1 MPPAIVIPAYNRPAA
16 LKRLLNSLQ
25 VADYSEPSVP
35 LIISVDPES
44 IGPNQVVLKVAESFE
59 WKHGPKRIQVH
70 AKHLGLLQNFY
81 FCGNLTTEYES
92 VIILED
98 DLWVSPSFYKYA
110 TQALSYYEDDASIGG
125 LSLYC
130 YRHNGFTH
138 ESFIPLVDGTDIF
151 FAQIGSILGQV
162 WSRNQWENF
171 ASWRSAQYD
180 VRPVSADRIHDLWL
194 TFDEDDYFPIVT
206 KYLISTE
213 RYFLFPRVSLTT
225 GFGDAGTHFS
235 ASTSYFQVPLQGG
248 DPLYRFQHLHT
259 SNCVYDSFM
268 EIVPDCLKRLT
279 PELKD
284 LDFEVDL
291 NATKKLDH
299 FRSTYVF
306 STRVC
311 ENPIRSYALTMYP
324 PEANLV
330 FGVEGS
336 GISLCRLNDL
346 RWDRWGELQTRLKL
360 QAYHLSG
367 RNSGLKRSLK
377 NFLLNLANRIRG

>member
-110 TQALSYYEDDASIGG
+110 TQALSYYEDDASLGG

-171 ASWRSAQYD
+171 ASWRSASSSSSSSVSPPDYRIICQSELSSLHPVRSGVRGSRATIYLLAETVKASD
-180 VRPVSADRIHDLWL
+180 VMLDALSQSLDRQNQAYSRGSVWTTDAPYRETLEEVRAYQAEGVKTVEMEIAGLYALGKYRNIKVVSAVAVGD
-194 TFDEDDYFPIVT
+194 
-206 KYLISTE
+206 
-213 RYFLFPRVSLTT
+213 SL
-225 GFGDAGTHFS
+225 
-235 ASTSYFQVPLQGG
+235 
-248 DPLYRFQHLHT
+248 
-259 SNCVYDSFM
+259 
-268 EIVPDCLKRLT
+268 
-279 PELKD
+279 
-284 LDFEVDL
+284 
-291 NATKKLDH
+291 
-299 FRSTYVF
+299 
-306 STRVC
+306 
-311 ENPIRSYALTMYP
+311 
-324 PEANLV
+324 ANLNWQ
-330 FGVEGS
+330 
-336 GISLCRLNDL
+336 LPDDL
-346 RWDRWGELQTRLKL
+346 RVI
-360 QAYHLSG
+360 S
-367 RNSGLKRSLK
+367 RSL
-377 NFLLNLANRIRG
+377 RIIYDAAIEVLSR